1 MTRSVFL
8 DRDLPEAHTG
18 AEVPVA
24 PAVAHHIRVSRI
36 GAGEEFDLVDGEGR
50 RLTVVL
56 AAPAAADAD
65 GGVQPDGRPSRGRR
79 RSRAEASPPLGVR
92 VVDVSHEPVGAPELV
107 LVQAL
112 AKGDRDEQAVE
123 SATEIGVD
131 RVVPWAAARS
141 IAAWPA
147 HKEDRQTARW
157 QALLETATQ
166 QSRRARAPR
175 LEPLARGTRVLDRLR
190 DDDLVLVLHEDATD
204 HLADLLAGTAP
215 VAGAAPP
222 SATAFARIVL
232 VVGPEGGIAPDELK
246 GFRTA
251 GARSV
256 LLGPTVLRASSAGP
270 AGLALVQVALGRW
283 RSAGAAGR

>member
-8 DRDLPEAHTG
+8 DRDLPEAEAG

-24 PAVAHHIRVSRI
+24 SGVAHHIRVSRI
-36 GAGEEFDLVDGEGR
+36 AADEEFDLVDGEGR
-50 RLTVVL
+50 RLRVVL
-56 AAPAAADAD
+56 AASEGPDARQ
-65 GGVQPDGRPSRGRR
+65 GAERAGPRSGRR
-79 RSRAEASPPLGVR
+79 RSRTDAAGPLAVR
-92 VVDVSHEPVGAPELV
+92 VVDVAHEQTGAPELV

-112 AKGDRDEQAVE
+112 AKADRDEQAIE

-147 HKEDRQTARW
+147 HKEEKQASRW
-157 QALLETATQ
+157 QALLDSATQ

-175 LEPLARGTRVLDRLR
+175 LEPLARGRRVRETLR
-190 DDDLVLVLHEDATD
+190 DDDLVLVLHEDATE
-204 HLADLLAGTAP
+204 HLADVLESIGSQALGDR
-215 VAGAAPP
+215 VG
-222 SATAFARIVL
+222 RIVL
-232 VVGPEGGIAPDELK
+232 VVGPEGGISPEELD
-246 GFRTA
+246 GFRSA
-251 GARSV
+251 GARLV

-283 RSAGAAGR
+283 RSKASPRR